1 MHEQGREMSDQPPS
15 FPDAFNMADYFVF
28 GNIEAGRGDKVAI
41 IFEDRRITY
50 REVADNVM
58 KVARRLVDD
67 GLLPEQRVLVC
78 MQDRPEFVYAWF
90 GAIKA
95 GATVTQINPLLPA
108 EDYEYYLNYVKPQF
122 AFVDEASLAN
132 FDAALRKTRHCNVN
146 DHCDN
151 VIVAGRQRLEQPRT
165 IYFDHDNAP
174 PGKSYEPDSHQ
185 SFDFWLNLPCEKTS
199 QPWPTRKDD
208 PSVWLFTSGST
219 GQSKG
224 AVHMHHHFPFN
235 TEVYAKAF
243 IGMREE
249 DVTISGPRLF
259 FGYATGT
266 NLMFPFAVGAT
277 TVLFKEHPTPELLA
291 GLISKHKCTVFTS
304 VPTLINKFL
313 QTPAIQRDALATVR
327 FMWSAG
333 EALPAEL
340 HAHWDKTFGVPIIDG
355 IGSAESFHIYIS
367 NRPGDIKP
375 GSLGQLVPGYTA
387 KLLDDNDQPVQQ
399 GDVGTLWIRG
409 DSVATHYHA
418 AYDKSREHLRGGWVV
433 SGDKFRQ
440 DAQGY
445 WYYEGRGDDLLKVGG
460 IFVSPLEVEN
470 CLMQHPAVKEC
481 CVIGKNDEAGLIKPL
496 AIVVTNTDAQGAK
509 ATLEQ
514 ELIAHCKK
522 HMVRYKAP
530 HKIQFADQPLP
541 RNDRDKIDRKL
552 LRKQYGS

>member
-1 MHEQGREMSDQPPS
+1 MHEQGRDMSDQPPT

-122 AFVDEASLAN
+122 AFIDEASLTN

-151 VIVAGRQRLEQPRT
+151 VLVAGRQRLEQPRT

-199 QPWPTRKDD
+199 RPWPTRKDD

-224 AVHMHHHFPFN
+224 AVHMQHHFPFN

-243 IGMREE
+243 IGMQQ
-249 DVTISGPRLF
+249 DDITISGPRLF

-313 QTPAIQRDALATVR
+313 QTPAIKRDALATVR

-387 KLLDDNDQPVQQ
+387 KLLDDNDLPVQQ
-399 GDVGTLWIRG
+399 GDVGTLWIKG

-481 CVIGKNDEAGLIKPL
+481 CVIGKNDEAGLVKPL
-496 AIVVTNTDAQGAK
+496 AIVVTSTETHEAK

-514 ELIAHCKK
+514 ELIAYCKK

-541 RNDRDKIDRKL
+541 RNDRDKIDRKQ